1 MCDIDNPPVI
11 SQSSTINPGV
21 IHHDPSVGFFCFHT
35 TWDSKSSTGTQE
47 KVRPDT
53 TLARLLLIQ
62 SAPAGG
68 VSTGQT
74 PRHGKTLKGLA
85 QLTVATGNNS
95 NYFMISK
102 EINIASSWW
111 LPQIYRFN
119 VKNVRSW
126 ALEPLAHLRG
136 ACGFPANKL
145 LHRSIN
151 HR

>member
-1 MCDIDNPPVI
+1 MMPTMEDFPAIQHMCDIPPVI
-11 SQSSTINPGV
+11 HYKPRG
-21 IHHDPSVGFFCFHT
+21 DPSVGIFCFHT
-35 TWDSKSSTGTQE
+35 TWDSKSSIGTQE

-95 NYFMISK
+95 N
-102 EINIASSWW
+102 
-111 LPQIYRFN
+111 
-119 VKNVRSW
+119 
-126 ALEPLAHLRG
+126 
-136 ACGFPANKL
+136 
-145 LHRSIN
+145 
-151 HR
+151 